1 MNIQGLRA
9 VLTDD
14 REAVLIV
21 SEVNRR
27 YFTEFPAS
35 DGVLAVTRNDAVFFT
50 DSRYIEAAGLAVKDC
65 RTALLRRMSE
75 EVAAYLKAQ
84 GITRVRTERARLTV
98 DELEALKTALPAC
111 RVTACKRL
119 EKAINNLREVKDDT
133 EVKAIVKAQRIAEAA
148 LDHVLGNV
156 IKPGVTERE
165 IGLALDYYMLS
176 HGAEALSFET
186 IAVTGKKTS
195 MPHGVPGSL
204 KVKAGDFITMD
215 FGAVWHGYHSDM
227 TRTVAVGKVSREQ
240 RKVYETVL
248 AAQTAAREAC
258 RPGITGRE
266 MDAAARKVI
275 ADAGYGDYFGHGLGH
290 GVGVEI
296 HELPGAGPRSETKLR
311 AGNVV
316 TDEPGI
322 YLPGKFGV
330 RIEDMLLV
338 TDGGCRCLTKAPREL
353 IVL

>member
-1 MNIQGLRA
+1 
-9 VLTDD
+9 
-14 REAVLIV
+14 
-21 SEVNRR
+21 
-27 YFTEFPAS
+27 
-35 DGVLAVTRNDAVFFT
+35 
-50 DSRYIEAAGLAVKDC
+50 
-65 RTALLRRMSE
+65 
-75 EVAAYLKAQ
+75 
-84 GITRVRTERARLTV
+84 
-98 DELEALKTALPAC
+98 
-111 RVTACKRL
+111 
-119 EKAINNLREVKDDT
+119 
-133 EVKAIVKAQRIAEAA
+133 
-148 LDHVLGNV
+148 
-156 IKPGVTERE
+156 
-165 IGLALDYYMLS
+165 
-176 HGAEALSFET
+176 
-186 IAVTGKKTS
+186 

-258 RPGITGRE
+258 RPGIAGRE

-275 ADAGYGDYFGHGLGH
+275 EDAGYGAYFGHGLGH